1 MTRAACSASTARTSR
16 QPLQGALT
24 LAVVAGLTSLLCGA
38 AAHADGMPSDP
49 NKPAGE
55 SATEAR
61 AKARSAP
68 AAKRDPLK
76 VDAQLSVRSEA
87 PKAVDLPGVMHLDG
101 ESLSMIDPTRA
112 RVVSCR
118 SRGAVTVWVSDHHV
132 NRIQL
137 PFANPRVIG
146 TTALMINRRA
156 ASNNV
161 YVSFA
166 SEPVPDQVWF
176 EPPGESAVSCGLQ
189 LVPKD
194 IPAQDIVVLDDTVE
208 STSTRARR
216 AGADN
221 EYLTRVQALMEQAAL
236 GASPAGFSEAE
247 LQTPSMAISGVAV
260 RGLRRLSSRTEDL
273 YVYEVTNAGTSDRE
287 VREEEFDGAGVLA
300 VSILPRPLLRPN
312 ERAVLVI
319 LAAKREEK

>member
-1 MTRAACSASTARTSR
+1 MATHFQLRK
-16 QPLQGALT
+16 T
-24 LAVVAGLTSLLCGA
+24 LAGVLALATIQCAPSV
-38 AAHADGMPSDP
+38 HADGMPSDAAAAGNGP
-49 NKPAGE
+49 SNAAHDGSRGIRSKSQTLAKP
-55 SATEAR
+55 
-61 AKARSAP
+61 
-68 AAKRDPLK
+68 KRDPLK
-76 VDAQLSVRSEA
+76 VDPEISVRSES
-87 PKAVDLPGVMHLDG
+87 PKAVDLPGVMHLEG
-101 ESLSMIDPTRA
+101 ESQAMLDPTRA
-112 RVVSCR
+112 RMVSCR

-137 PFANPRVIG
+137 PFANPRVIA
-146 TTALMINRRA
+146 TDVLTINKRA

-166 SEPVPDQVWF
+166 GEPAADQVWF

-208 STSTRARR
+208 STATRTRR
-216 AGADN
+216 AGSEN

-236 GASPAGFSEAE
+236 GASPVGFSEAE
-247 LQTPSMAISGVAV
+247 LQAPAMSVNGLAV
-260 RGLRRLSSRTEDL
+260 KGLRRLSSRTEDL
-273 YVYEVTNAGTSDRE
+273 YVYEITNAGTAERE

-300 VSILPRPLLRPN
+300 VSILPRPLLRPS